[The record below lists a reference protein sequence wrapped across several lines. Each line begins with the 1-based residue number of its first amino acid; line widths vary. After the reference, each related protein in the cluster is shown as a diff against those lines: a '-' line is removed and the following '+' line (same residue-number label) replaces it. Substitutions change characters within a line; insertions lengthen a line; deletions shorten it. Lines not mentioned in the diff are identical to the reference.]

1 LAGRY
6 NRTSARSFYIMP
18 VSNSRYD
25 LLHKRLQRFTQMLH
39 GIEKGRARS
48 VHGVRVASRRLRE
61 VLPVLQLDRD
71 LAGRLGRRLR
81 KVTHRL
87 GTVRELDVLFLLVEE
102 FQESGSYDERALARL
117 ASAIAEERS
126 VAHDRLS
133 ARLPI
138 AQLQRLADK
147 LDRITD
153 DLVEKEK
160 PRTVTRGWRW
170 AIEARVA
177 HRAAPLKAAIEAAGT
192 VYLPERVHDVRI
204 AMKKLRYSI
213 ELEAEISSMGSWRRD
228 LTLLKRTQALLGHLR
243 DREVLIERVRQVQA
257 SLTPPDLVVWRSLDS
272 LVATIEKECRRLH
285 ARYVRDAATL
295 IALCDRVVGRTP
307 AAPRAQRAG

>member
-1 LAGRY
+1 
-6 NRTSARSFYIMP
+6 MP

-25 LLHKRLQRFTQMLH
+25 LIHKRLQRFTQMLH
-39 GIEKGRARS
+39 GIERGRARS

-71 LAGRLGRRLR
+71 LASHLGRRLR

-102 FQESGSYDERALARL
+102 FQESGCYEERALARL
-117 ASAIAEERS
+117 AAAIADERS

-138 AQLQRLADK
+138 AQLQRLAAK
-147 LDRITD
+147 LDRIAD
-153 DLVEKEK
+153 DLIEKEK
-160 PRTVTRGWRW
+160 PRGITRAWRW

-192 VYLPERVHDVRI
+192 VYLPERVHAVRI
-204 AMKKLRYSI
+204 AMKKFRYSL
-213 ELEAEISSMGSWRRD
+213 ELEAEISSAVTWRRD
-228 LTLLKRTQALLGHLR
+228 LTMLKRTQAVLGHLR

-257 SLTPPDLVVWRSLDS
+257 SLTPPDLVIWRSLDS
-272 LVATIEKECRRLH
+272 LVTTIEKECRRLH
-285 ARYVRDAATL
+285 ARYVRDAAAL
-295 IALCDRVVGRTP
+295 VALCDRIVGRTP